1 MGEVQSSY
9 IHPDIN
15 QSAQHLFAI
24 ARRPYGR
31 YNFGPLRRSTHFSIL
46 AKAHAE
52 DKAEERRAAIVSEGS
67 SLCQRGTLCEGQ
79 SLEPSL
85 TLKGKCERTKFS
97 VALQAMI
104 AQK

>member
-52 DKAEERRAAIVSEGS
+52 DKAEEKVDEAVSEGS
-67 SLCQRGTLCEGQ
+67 SLC
-79 SLEPSL
+79 PSWRAIAA
-85 TLKGKCERTKFS
+85 KG
-97 VALQAMI
+97 
-104 AQK
+104 

>member
-1 MGEVQSSY
+1 MGKVQSSY

-46 AKAHAE
+46 AKARAE
-52 DKAEERRAAIVSEGS
+52 DKAEASDEIVSEGS
-67 SLCQRGTLCEGQ
+67 SLCPVSHAMVDGANPAHEKENASAQNLASLCR
-79 SLEPSL
+79 P
-85 TLKGKCERTKFS
+85 
-97 VALQAMI
+97 
-104 AQK
+104 